1 MNKESFL
8 IVHSNSS
15 RGGAVTKR
23 GHGSPRG
30 PSHQGGEGVALEAG
44 AHSEKWGKEQG
55 AKGRRGVGRRVIL
68 PGLLRS
74 DRGGLSVSS
83 TSGERKDACGPRKW
97 CKQIG
102 RAHV

>member
-23 GHGSPRG
+23 GPGSPRG

-44 AHSEKWGKEQG
+44 AH
-55 AKGRRGVGRRVIL
+55 
-68 PGLLRS
+68 
-74 DRGGLSVSS
+74 
-83 TSGERKDACGPRKW
+83 
-97 CKQIG
+97 
-102 RAHV
+102 

>member
-55 AKGRRGVGRRVIL
+55 AKGRRGVGRRGYRARGMWV
-68 PGLLRS
+68 
-74 DRGGLSVSS
+74 RGGEMAEGTDSS
-83 TSGERKDACGPRKW
+83 P
-97 CKQIG
+97 
-102 RAHV
+102 